1 MDRSSPLDVTII
13 DKDESSEQA
22 YHVVDGF
29 VIEDSKSP
37 FPVSVLKVT
46 YSPVCV
52 ACIVCTQNG
61 NNLVVSHDLD
71 WYLTGPG

>member
-22 YHVVDGF
+22 YHIVDGF

-37 FPVSVLKVT
+37 FPVSLSVYMMVL
-46 YSPVCV
+46 
-52 ACIVCTQNG
+52 
-61 NNLVVSHDLD
+61 
-71 WYLTGPG
+71 

>member
-1 MDRSSPLDVTII
+1 MEQSSPLDVTII

-37 FPVSVLKVT
+37 FPVSNRGGRNHPFLSLSVPHFFWCL
-46 YSPVCV
+46 
-52 ACIVCTQNG
+52 
-61 NNLVVSHDLD
+61 
-71 WYLTGPG
+71 